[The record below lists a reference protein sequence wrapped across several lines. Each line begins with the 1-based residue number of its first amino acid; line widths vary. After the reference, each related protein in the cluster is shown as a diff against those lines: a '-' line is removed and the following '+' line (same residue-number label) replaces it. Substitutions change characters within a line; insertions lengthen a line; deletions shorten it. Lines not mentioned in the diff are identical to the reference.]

1 MKNIAHKFGYLA
13 LILLLLLLTFS
24 RAARAD
30 GGGESYTQTVHGYQL
45 TLVFA
50 SSAQVGENAV
60 HIQVSDAQQ
69 QPVKDVV
76 IVLATELATNGVAD
90 ETDVVAGLDMGQTT
104 TDGMG
109 GMDMG
114 QATADTGHTTDA
126 HGAPTLVT
134 LEPGEEAG
142 EYTGEI
148 VIPEAGAW
156 VVQARLTLA
165 GMPMVVDFPIT
176 VAAPRSGLGVGAG
189 FATVNV
195 VILGVAAVLRQR
207 QSTKVKPA

>member
-69 QPVKDVV
+69 QPVKNVV
-76 IVLATELATNGVAD
+76 IVLATDVA
-90 ETDVVAGLDMGQTT
+90 

-114 QATADTGHTTDA
+114 QATADTGHTTHGNDAAADA
-126 HGAPTLVT
+126 HGAPALVT

-142 EYTGEI
+142 EYIGEI

-176 VAAPRSGLGVGAG
+176 VTAPRSGLGVGAG

-207 QSTKVKPA
+207 QPPKVKPA